1 MFDGFLAINDYI
13 ELAVKKRKAVTLRS
27 AKKGKAKKQEP
38 CGDSS
43 ASDTKEFGSQLM
55 VRWSWTSCTSIQM
68 GCWILI

>member
-1 MFDGFLAINDYI
+1 MLPAVSGRRARAYI
-13 ELAVKKRKAVTLRS
+13 YASRAKRVKCVKAVTLRS

-55 VRWSWTSCTSIQM
+55 VSWSYIQM
-68 GCWILI
+68 RYQ